1 MKEENTAVSLP
12 AGGGS
17 TLMVIFAV
25 LCLLTFAVLSVATV
39 TADRRLAE
47 ASRKSVED
55 WYAADTQAEEI
66 LFALREGKSP
76 EGVSEDGNI
85 YRYDC
90 PIGENRRLTVEVKV
104 DGTDYEI
111 LRWQAVNVS
120 SQDYSDGEAFWSTE
134 VTGLD

>member
-25 LCLLTFAVLSVATV
+25 LCLLTFAVLSIATV

-47 ASRKSVED
+47 ASRRSVED
-55 WYAADTQAEEI
+55 WYATDTQAEEI
-66 LFALREGKSP
+66 LFALREGNCP
-76 EGVSEDGNI
+76 EGVSADGNV
-85 YRYDC
+85 YRYEC
-90 PIGENRRLTVEVKV
+90 PMGENRCLSVEVKV
-104 DGTDYEI
+104 DGADYEV

-120 SQDYSDGEAFWSTE
+120 SQNYSEGESFWS
-134 VTGLD
+134 GGDGN

>member
-47 ASRKSVED
+47 ASQKAVEN
-55 WYAADTQAEEI
+55 WYAADTRAEEI
-66 LFALREGKSP
+66 LFELREGKCP
-76 EGVSEDGNI
+76 EGVNSDGNV
-85 YRYDC
+85 YSYAC
-90 PIGENRRLTVEVKV
+90 PMGENRSLTVEVKLN
-104 DGTDYEI
+104 GSEYEI

-120 SQDYSDGEAFWSTE
+120 SQDYSEGESFWNME
-134 VTGLD
+134 VTDLG